1 LSNNSDST
9 PENTRFSTRAIRT
22 AFENLA
28 PSLGRSNVDALIYG
42 LETFGLQ
49 LSNDDN
55 SYSMKEI
62 QHALNDLF
70 SDAAPLILASLKKT
84 LSSQADS

>member
-9 PENTRFSTRAIRT
+9 PENIRFSTRAIRT
-22 AFENLA
+22 AFNSLA
-28 PSLGRSNVDALIYG
+28 PSLGRSNVDALVYG

-55 SYSMKEI
+55 SYTMAEI
-62 QHALNDLF
+62 EHGLNDLF
-70 SDAAPLILASLKKT
+70 SDAAPLVLDSLRKA
-84 LSSQADS
+84 LSSQMDS